1 MSPGGCI
8 MHIGTWCP
16 FGTQDTHEVDGSCE
30 PVQVSLREAM
40 RDKPMREGWLK
51 DLECLGKLRVKTL
64 FADVLLTK
72 ERYPAMPVP
81 DYSFTLVQE
90 RYSAEEWA
98 ALRYFTQR
106 FMSATNPK
114 AAYCWGRSNEK
125 LLPNA

>member
-1 MSPGGCI
+1 
-8 MHIGTWCP
+8 MHMGTWCP
-16 FGTQDTHEVDGSCE
+16 LGTQDTHEVDGNCE

-51 DLECLGKLRVKTL
+51 DLECLGNLRVKTL

-72 ERYPAMPVP
+72 ERYPPKSVSN
-81 DYSFTLVQE
+81 YSFRLVQE

-98 ALRYFTQR
+98 ALRYFTQS
-106 FMSATNPK
+106 FMTAANPK
-114 AAYCWGRSNEK
+114 AASCWGRSNEK